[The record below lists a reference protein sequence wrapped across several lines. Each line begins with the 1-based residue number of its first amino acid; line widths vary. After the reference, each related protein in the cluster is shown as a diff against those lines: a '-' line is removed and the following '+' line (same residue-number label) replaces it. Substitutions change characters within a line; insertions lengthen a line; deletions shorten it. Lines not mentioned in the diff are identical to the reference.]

1 MCVCVSVLVC
11 VYAHTHTPQLGF
23 FHVLAIV
30 NSAAV
35 NIEVHVS
42 FFKLKFSS
50 FLVVCPGVELLV
62 HAQLLSHV
70 WFFGTPWTVAFQAP
84 LSVGFFRQEYWSW
97 LAFPPP
103 GYLPD
108 PGVEPVSIA
117 SPASAGGFFY
127 HCAPW
132 EAQGWLHHMLT
143 LVLV

>member
-1 MCVCVSVLVC
+1 MLCVCVCVSVRVC

-70 WFFGTPWTVAFQAP
+70 
-84 LSVGFFRQEYWSW
+84 
-97 LAFPPP
+97 
-103 GYLPD
+103 
-108 PGVEPVSIA
+108 
-117 SPASAGGFFY
+117 
-127 HCAPW
+127 
-132 EAQGWLHHMLT
+132 
-143 LVLV
+143 